1 MPNNSSNDES
11 SGNRPG
17 ELISNSD
24 KSTKSDDKSSNIT
37 QTSKSGTNASTLK
50 SIDANVKA
58 ILNAVSGMSQSAARQ
73 HLSGS
78 KSSDDKWQP
87 FRSANKSK
95 SKGNKQ
101 SKAMGSLY
109 DQFID
114 GLSDELLDSLGASDL
129 KKSLQG
135 SINELA
141 KGMGVEVSDIPST
154 LGKQLGKQL
163 ANSQMGK
170 AISEKV
176 KTLSSNALDSATNLF
191 KDGMSSSGLGEA
203 MSKGL
208 KKGLSFF
215 KGAGGAEGAASA
227 AAQATNIASGVAG
240 TSEAATTIAGVSGLA
255 EGAAGAGEALMGL
268 TATAGSAIATGGLVI
283 AGMLVLDKVIENVT
297 PALEGMKEVA
307 EASKASANRSSDER
321 KKFTELQKERIKA
334 DINTLVTEPFE
345 LLKKAATSLYDVW
358 DNQLRTISATQGYN
372 KSDVQDLMSSYAQ
385 RLRDEGL
392 TSVVSGSDIM
402 NNLSNVLN
410 SGLSGKVAEEFA
422 YLATK
427 LNAAVPT
434 QDFFSYADTY
444 ASLAAQAIQQGKSQE
459 EAISY
464 ANKELESFASN
475 VLYASRQLSGGF
487 SSGLKNAQT
496 LFQQSAQIAAASK
509 TGDPAQIS
517 GVLTSI
523 SAIAGAVAP
532 DLASGIVDAV
542 VKAATG
548 GNSSDIVAL
557 RSLAGINASN
567 TEFLQALAKDPKAVF
582 TELFTNLG
590 KMQNM
595 SNDNFMEVAEGLSS
609 VFGISMDAFSRV
621 DFNYLAKSISEMN
634 VNNASLDENIKLLAS
649 GETTTTTEQLKMQQI
664 NKYMLDEGLSYVLDN
679 EASRAI
685 QEHMWDEQMKR
696 DLQET
701 EYAVN
706 LQGAALDALTGI
718 KQTVEN
724 IRSFLNPFALVKKV
738 ANLIGTASESAA
750 LKADTVQVL
759 EKGKVGKGDA
769 SSLYNLTTSNKDLHL
784 TQQLVDLM
792 GGTSAYGKAS
802 SIRKF
807 NTALLDTQTGSP
819 SFGISALLGA
829 GAKASAVGK
838 SLLNSLITKSG
849 PTSKYQWSGV
859 GKSIAKSLATT
870 QMNTTGVR
878 NNTTNYSNTSTSASN
893 AIKNKSK
900 ANLQKFID
908 SMKSAAEA
916 KMSFD
921 EWKSTASKYGINDL
935 SAMLEDYGVTENDLE
950 GEYGSQQASVAN
962 EYKHNREV
970 QEDEFWKQATSY
982 ALNTQPAWLAYQQTI
997 TTNQQSLITLVTA
1010 TNTQLSEIWKRND
1023 TFFTTYLNEWRNYF
1037 VKHTAYSAATLN
1049 SYKAADIIK
1058 SEKKS
1063 NGDAVLALAQ
1073 ALTQNTIGIKEGFQ
1087 DPVVQTNVLLAKILL
1102 VVETL
1107 MQQNN
1112 TTGQL
1117 SLPDALA
1124 ALSTGMVTKTK

>member
-24 KSTKSDDKSSNIT
+24 ESSNIA
-37 QTSKSGTNASTLK
+37 QTSRSGTDASTLK

-58 ILNAVSGMSQSAARQ
+58 ILNAVGGMSQSAARQ

-87 FRSANKSK
+87 FRSTNKAK
-95 SKGNKQ
+95 SKGNNQ
-101 SKAMGSLY
+101 SRAMGSLY

-114 GLSDELLDSLGASDL
+114 GLSDELLDSLRASDL
-129 KKSLQG
+129 KKSLQ
-135 SINELA
+135 SSMNELA
-141 KGMGVEVSDIPST
+141 KGMGVEISDIPST

-163 ANSQMGK
+163 ANTQMGK

-176 KTLSSNALDSATNLF
+176 KTLSSNALDNVTNLF
-191 KDGMSSSGLGEA
+191 NDGMSSSGLGEA
-203 MSKGL
+203 LSKGL

-215 KGAGGAEGAASA
+215 TNAGGAEGAMSA
-227 AAQATNIASGVAG
+227 ATQATNIASGVAG
-240 TSEAATTIAGVSGLA
+240 ASEAATTMAGVSGLA
-255 EGAAGAGEALMGL
+255 EGAAGASEALMGL
-268 TATAGSAIATGGLVI
+268 TATAGSALATGGLVI
-283 AGMLVLDKVIENVT
+283 AGMLILDKVIENVT
-297 PALEGMKEVA
+297 PALEGMREAA
-307 EASKASANRSSDER
+307 ESSKAAANRSSDER

-434 QDFFSYADTY
+434 QDFFAYADTY

-475 VLYASRQLSGGF
+475 VLYAGRQLSGGF
-487 SSGLKNAQT
+487 SSGLKDAQT

-532 DLASGIVDAV
+532 DLASSIVDAV

-609 VFGISMDAFSRV
+609 VFGISMEAFSRV

-664 NKYMLDEGLSYVLDN
+664 NKYMLEEGLSYVLDN

-769 SSLYNLTTSNKDLHL
+769 SSLYNLTTSNKNLHL

-792 GGTSAYGKAS
+792 GGISVYNKAS
-802 SIRKF
+802 SVRKF

-838 SLLNSLITKSG
+838 SLLNSLVTKSG
-849 PTSKYQWSGV
+849 PTSKYQWSGI
-859 GKSIAKSLATT
+859 GKSVAKSLATT

-878 NNTTNYSNTSTSASN
+878 NNATHYNNISTSASS

-900 ANLQKFID
+900 ANLQKFLN

-935 SAMLEDYGVTENDLE
+935 SAMLEDYGVTQNDLE
-950 GEYGSQQASVAN
+950 GEYGNQQASVAN

-997 TTNQQSLITLVTA
+997 TTNQQSLMTLVTA
-1010 TNTQLSEIWKRND
+1010 TNTQLSKIWKRND

-1037 VKHTAYSAATLN
+1037 IKHTAYSTATLN

-1063 NGDAVLALAQ
+1063 SGDAVLALAQ